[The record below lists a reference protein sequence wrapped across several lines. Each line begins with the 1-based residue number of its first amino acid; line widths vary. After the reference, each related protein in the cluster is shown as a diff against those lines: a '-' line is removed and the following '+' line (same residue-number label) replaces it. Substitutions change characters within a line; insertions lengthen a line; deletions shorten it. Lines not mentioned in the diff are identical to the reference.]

1 MSIEGKKK
9 ALLNHAL
16 NVANTTMKLEAEAIK
31 HHNYGCSF
39 VDMMMRETA
48 KATAITIANKIQTT
62 PHQYFNADGKID
74 KRKQRRHDRKI
85 GLKTH
90 NSRLVRVNNGL
101 SCDVAI
107 LDEIGVYG
115 GDE

>member
-9 ALLNHAL
+9 ALLNHAI
-16 NVANTTMKLEAEAIK
+16 NVANTVVKVEVEATR
-31 HHNYGCSF
+31 HHGF
-39 VDMMMRETA
+39 VAMMMREAA

-74 KRKQRRHDRKI
+74 KRKKKRHDRKMGI
-85 GLKTH
+85 KLHT
-90 NSRLVRVNNGL
+90 SRFIRVNSGL
-101 SCDVAI
+101 PADIAI
-107 LDEIGVYG
+107 VDEHGLHG

>member
-16 NVANTTMKLEAEAIK
+16 NVANTIMNVQVEAIK
-31 HHNYGCSF
+31 HHGF
-39 VDMMMRETA
+39 VAVMMRETA
-48 KATAITIANKIQTT
+48 KATAITIANKIQST

-74 KRKQRRHDRKI
+74 KRKKRRHDRKI

-90 NSRLVRVNNGL
+90 NSRLVRVNKGL

-107 LDEIGVYG
+107 LDEFGVHG

>member
-16 NVANTTMKLEAEAIK
+16 NVANATLKLELEAIK
-31 HHNYGCSF
+31 HHNYGYSF
-39 VDMMMRETA
+39 VAVMMREAA
-48 KATAITIANKIQTT
+48 KATAITIANKIQSA

-90 NSRLVRVNNGL
+90 NSRLVRVNKGL
-101 SCDVAI
+101 SSDVTI
-107 LDEIGVYG
+107 PDELQAHGWDG
-115 GDE
+115 